1 MLVSL
6 HIARLWRVKAALY
19 HVVNTKKNTKNSTR
33 NYLRSQEKESLTRG
47 KFPYF
52 AVRDRFVI
60 KIKNICPVWK
70 SNSVP
75 PSTLEGQTT
84 QDWNYVFTSSL
95 TLRWKKKTRLKT
107 KYPSYR
113 MHDLLLKSNCFKYD
127 VPFFDQLTKIWMIEY
142 IFPIL
147 FEWSLIQVTALVLV
161 VNEFIADFNRKSF
174 SSCLYVYFD
183 RMSLDIAANC

>member
-1 MLVSL
+1 MKYMLVSL

-60 KIKNICPVWK
+60 KKKNCPVWK

-84 QDWNYVFTSSL
+84 QD
-95 TLRWKKKTRLKT
+95 
-107 KYPSYR
+107 
-113 MHDLLLKSNCFKYD
+113 
-127 VPFFDQLTKIWMIEY
+127 
-142 IFPIL
+142 
-147 FEWSLIQVTALVLV
+147 
-161 VNEFIADFNRKSF
+161 
-174 SSCLYVYFD
+174 
-183 RMSLDIAANC
+183 

>member
-60 KIKNICPVWK
+60 KKKKKILCGNR
-70 SNSVP
+70 
-75 PSTLEGQTT
+75 TLCHL
-84 QDWNYVFTSSL
+84 V
-95 TLRWKKKTRLKT
+95 RWKVRQLKTETMCLRHLWLCGGKSKTRLKT